1 MWSCAAERQQDTAK
15 MDGRDAVRGDITHS
29 QWHHVESQGGGRH
42 TAGHTKGCWK
52 YNSLSATSVPSTH
65 CTQYTASFSQEMCMD
80 AIKKHLELLA
90 EGGKMDEGG
99 RLGPAQETD
108 ERFADILICKGS
120 LHPNQKALN
129 SKYPYN
135 IDTNLCE
142 ILIQDRGK
150 KYLWEGRTR
159 SWLCFEKKKK
169 KTLVQ
174 PLFYL
179 AIARAGKIKRFC
191 LGK

>member
-1 MWSCAAERQQDTAK
+1 
-15 MDGRDAVRGDITHS
+15 
-29 QWHHVESQGGGRH
+29 
-42 TAGHTKGCWK
+42 
-52 YNSLSATSVPSTH
+52 
-65 CTQYTASFSQEMCMD
+65 MD

-169 KTLVQ
+169 NTCPATFLSSNSQSRKNKKVLFGEVKSIPTTLKLNEKMTSILHDSHPSFLMVWAPWWSYALLVLQ
-174 PLFYL
+174 PTS
-179 AIARAGKIKRFC
+179 
-191 LGK
+191 LGISG